1 VGARNRD
8 DAPTIA
14 RVDRDAP
21 LPVSSAQQRMMF
33 LSGFEGAGTI
43 YHVPLVLRLD
53 GRLDAAAWHRAL
65 DALWAR
71 HEALR

>member
-1 VGARNRD
+1 
-8 DAPTIA
+8 
-14 RVDRDAP
+14 
-21 LPVSSAQQRMMF
+21 MMF

-71 HEALR
+71 HEALRTVFPETAGASGDTRAALLPAG